1 MSLEQNNEQHYRE
14 IVDKYHDPFANFQMR
29 TWDYVLRPYV
39 DGAAITVTLPPVTE
53 AKGRFYSIMAGA
65 NVNNTNNVT
74 ITAIGSAD
82 WPEDVVLN
90 EEGRGVI
97 FYSDGL
103 KWHYGEQH
111 FTSSLVAGAV
121 NLEEV
126 HLTMDTAGAATV
138 DVSIVRLESAVMLGN
153 SAGAFF
159 AQVNYDAAAA
169 GVSGLSY
176 AIGAEMILPNHAAI
190 PSGHY
195 TCIDYEMSLGDICDW
210 GGGTKVS
217 YMRFAAWGTQT
228 SFDDNAFWFTLA
240 AVEEVDH
247 LVSVNAQ
254 TIRCQI
260 EALTAGIDKER
271 FVVLSTEQNILKHHS
286 NVLTGAYGMDIQC
299 TADDVI
305 SGGITAYFQANITG
319 QPPGGGVVSGVGIW
333 TNINEA
339 PGTSIFR
346 ALDIGIYTAQDLAAT
361 ELYGCYIDMSLGG
374 AGIVGGRAFQMG
386 FNHSGANAL
395 AGWFRAENPGA
406 IGWAAEATD
415 TATKTGDIVFQI
427 GDTFHYIKT
436 WDGPT

>member
-1 MSLEQNNEQHYRE
+1 MLDSKFTEGD
-14 IVDKYHDPFANFQMR
+14 IVVDKFHAPLVDYTMSVR
-29 TWDYVLRPYV
+29 DYVLRP
-39 DGAAITVTLPPVTE
+39 DATAAAITVTLPPV
-53 AKGRFYSIMAGA
+53 ALARGRFYSVMAHFA
-65 NVNNTNNVT
+65 NNTNT
-74 ITAIGSAD
+74 ITIQDQDDSVGWS
-82 WPEDVVLN
+82 EDLVLN
-90 EEGRGVI
+90 EKGRGTI
-97 FYSDGL
+97 FYSDGRE
-103 KWHYGEQH
+103 WHYGDKH

-121 NLEEV
+121 NLDEI
-126 HLTMDTAGAATV
+126 HLTMDTAGLATV
-138 DVSIVRLESAVMLGN
+138 DAFIVRLESDVMLGN
-153 SAGAFF
+153 SAGAIF

-169 GVSGLSY
+169 GVGGLSY

-190 PSGHY
+190 ASGHY
-195 TCIDYEMSLGDICDW
+195 TCLDFEMSLGDTCDW

-217 YMRFAAWGTQT
+217 YMRFACWGTQT
-228 SFDDNAFWFTLA
+228 NFDDNAFWFTLA
-240 AVEEVDH
+240 AAELTDH

-260 EALTAGIDKER
+260 EALTAGINKER

-374 AGIVGGRAFQMG
+374 AGIVGGRAFQFG

-395 AGWFRAENPGA
+395 AGLFRAENPGA

-415 TATKTGDIVFQI
+415 TATKTGDIAFQI